1 MPPVLS
7 EQIAEGM
14 AAVKTSYHRLVVVV
28 GPGRSGKTTA
38 MQQVRDAAGV
48 PLINVNLEL
57 SKRLLDLTERQRSLQ
72 LPRLLDEIV
81 AETGRDEALL
91 DNNEILFDVHLK
103 QDPLRVFQALSRSRT
118 IVVSWNGRTNAES
131 LFYATPDHPEFR
143 QYPLTDM
150 TVVAVEDASQSCQ
163 PKEHCK

>member
-7 EQIAEGM
+7 EQIAEAM

-81 AETGRDEALL
+81 ADTGRDEALL

>member
-7 EQIAEGM
+7 ERIVEGM
-14 AAVKTSYHRLVVVV
+14 AVVKTSYYRLVVVV
-28 GPGRSGKTTA
+28 GPSRSGKTTA

-48 PLINVNLEL
+48 PLIYVNLEL

-72 LPRLLDEIV
+72 LPRLLDQIV
-81 AETGRDEALL
+81 TETGRDEVLL
-91 DNNEILFDVHLK
+91 DNNEILFDTHLK
-103 QDPLRVFQALSRSRT
+103 QDPLRIFQGLSRSRT

-150 TVVAVEDASQSCQ
+150 TVVVVEEVKQSCQ
-163 PKEHCK
+163 PKEPCK